1 MPKITEKYEKK
12 ILQILRKAVDNA
24 EIKQGMDMIND
35 PKILEIIDIV
45 EAFIKK
51 KKRVCYGGTAINNIL
66 PLEEQFY
73 NKKIEFPDYDFYS
86 PRAVE
91 DAKELAD
98 IYYKKGYNTVEA
110 KSGVHHGTYKV
121 YVNFIPVADITQLV
135 PEIYKSVLK
144 KSMRVA
150 GIHYAPPDLLRMGMY
165 LELSRPMGDIS
176 RWEKVLKRLMI
187 LTKHFPLKGE
197 GCNEINVQRLFGGNK
212 QMGEDIFNVVRDAL
226 ISQNVVFFG
235 AFAHR
240 MYLNNLKK
248 FKTKKIPR
256 VPDFD
261 VLSKD
266 PARTAGIIVERLEEQ
281 GLSKIKI
288 IKRKNVGEIIA
299 AHYEVRV
306 GPETV
311 VFIYEPLACHNYNK
325 IKLGNYNIRIATIDT
340 MLSFYLAFLFIDR
353 PYYDPKRIL
362 CMSEYLFE
370 VQKKNMLKQEGILKR
385 FSIDCYGTQPTMASI
400 RAAKNERYESMKAH
414 KRKNKKEWEEWF
426 LTYKPGDN
434 KKASQTKKK
443 RKRRRRKGTRRSKTK
458 QQH

>member
-1 MPKITEKYEKK
+1 MPKITDKYEKK

-24 EIKQGMDMIND
+24 EIKQGMDMISD

-86 PRAVE
+86 PQAVD

-197 GCNEINVQRLFGGNK
+197 GCKDINVQRLFGGNK

-426 LTYKPGDN
+426 LTYKPGDK

-443 RKRRRRKGTRRSKTK
+443 RKRRRRKGTRHSKTK

>member
-1 MPKITEKYEKK
+1 MPKITGEYEKK
-12 ILQILRKAVDNA
+12 ILQTLRKAVDNA
-24 EIKQGMDMIND
+24 EIKQGMEMISD

-66 PLEEQFY
+66 PLEDQFY

-86 PRAVE
+86 PRAVD

-150 GIHYAPPDLLRMGMY
+150 GIYYAPPDLLRMAMY

-176 RWEKVLKRLMI
+176 RWEKVLKRLII

-197 GCNEINVQRLFGGNK
+197 GCKDINVQRLFGGNK
-212 QMGEDIFNVVRDAL
+212 KMGEDVFNVTRDAL
-226 ISQNVVFFG
+226 IGQDVVFFG

-248 FKTKKIPR
+248 FKKKKIPR

-266 PARTAGIIVERLEEQ
+266 PARTAGIIMERLEEH

-288 IKRKNVGEIIA
+288 VKRKGVGEIIA
-299 AHYEVRV
+299 PHYEVRV

-370 VQKKNMLKQEGILKR
+370 VQKQNMLKQEGILKR

-400 RAAKNERYESMKAH
+400 RAAKNERYEDMKRQ
-414 KRKNKKEWEEWF
+414 KRKNKKEWDEWF
-426 LTYKPGDN
+426 LTYKPAE
-434 KKASQTKKK
+434 KKKGSQTKKN
-443 RKRRRRKGTRRSKTK
+443 RKNRRKRRKGTRRP
-458 QQH
+458 